1 MAAEKSDGV
10 LLPLSGKLRAITL
23 GAVLIALTATVPYLT
38 LLNAF
43 FFSGVFLAGMSAIY
57 YAVISHQV
65 RLSYNEAFV
74 LGSFSGI
81 AGGIFSETVSF
92 LLIEF
97 TGYRPG
103 AEGLKLMVDWAR
115 DMAAGKPEL
124 AEQLR
129 ALTDMEALAL
139 APVALTPAD
148 LLTGVLFASIFYAP
162 IAGLGGVFTVFRLK
176 RQAAKVR

>member
-1 MAAEKSDGV
+1 MCAEKSDDA
-10 LLPLSGKLRAITL
+10 LLPLSGKLKATAF
-23 GAVLIALTATVPYLT
+23 GALLIAVTVTLPYLT

-43 FFSGVFLAGMSAIY
+43 FFSGVFISGMTAIY
-57 YAVISHQV
+57 YAVISNQV

-81 AGGIFSETVSF
+81 AGGVFSETLSY
-92 LLIEF
+92 LLIGLV
-97 TGYRPG
+97 GYRPG
-103 AEGLKLMVDWAR
+103 MEGLKLMVDWAR

-129 ALTDMEALAL
+129 VLTEMEALAL
-139 APVALTPAD
+139 APVSLTPID
-148 LLTGVLFASIFYAP
+148 LLTGILFASIFYAP

-176 RQAAKVR
+176 RQAAKGC